1 MQRILITGGMGY
13 IGSFTCKEYHKKFKS
28 KPISIDNLH
37 RSNIDAKFYC
47 KNFKINISNKNKIK
61 KIILENDIKKIIHL
75 AGYTCVRESIK
86 KPKLY
91 HYNNYLNQID
101 FIKIA
106 KKAGIN
112 YFIFSSTSS
121 VYENYKI
128 KKNLSN
134 YSKYKFKIENYLKK
148 NASKNFKVIIVR
160 YPNVTGAD
168 RLGRLGDRNHKV
180 TRIFKIFFK
189 KIIQKKPVTIFLN
202 KLNNQFPIRNYIH
215 VEDIA
220 SINVKLIKNDNL
232 FKKKYFQI
240 FVLKSKLELDNYQ
253 ILNSMFRLMKKK
265 TKVLFKQ
272 IHNKESLN
280 SLINGTHKNKLINI
294 SKKKT
299 SLEYILKTNL
309 NWFNKIKKEI
319 LNSRT

>member
-1 MQRILITGGMGY
+1 M
-13 IGSFTCKEYHKKFKS
+13 
-28 KPISIDNLH
+28 
-37 RSNIDAKFYC
+37 
-47 KNFKINISNKNKIK
+47 
-61 KIILENDIKKIIHL
+61 
-75 AGYTCVRESIK
+75 
-86 KPKLY
+86 
-91 HYNNYLNQID
+91 
-101 FIKIA
+101 
-106 KKAGIN
+106 
-112 YFIFSSTSS
+112 
-121 VYENYKI
+121 
-128 KKNLSN
+128 
-134 YSKYKFKIENYLKK
+134 
-148 NASKNFKVIIVR
+148 
-160 YPNVTGAD
+160 
-168 RLGRLGDRNHKV
+168 
-180 TRIFKIFFK
+180 
-189 KIIQKKPVTIFLN
+189 
-202 KLNNQFPIRNYIH
+202 NNQFPIRNYIH